1 MDLVV
6 LEDDDCKYTP
16 IPDQPCKFTKIIAG
30 GHMYST
36 TEASLCRSPVLAD
49 IFGKCND
56 GEIIRLDMDPKYFSI
71 ILSYLRTGV
80 VSQGVRLVD
89 IETMQYYA
97 DYLNVP
103 EIMHPLYDSMKRN
116 LKLLPKTTSISRIDK
131 ILSLRHRI
139 GLCED
144 VQLVEGADI
153 SGSFSAHFKYDADL
167 HCYIPSPERNYIVIT
182 QKEGDDIPTLYIIFC
197 MNIGTAVR
205 PNLEYIIFDSE
216 FSQIEK
222 AVQNNIKSKCDELF
236 GGNLIKYESWS
247 VGKIRLV

>member
-1 MDLVV
+1 MDLVT
-6 LEDDDCKYTP
+6 LKDDNCKYTP
-16 IPDQPCKFTKIIAG
+16 IPDQPCKFTKIIVS
-30 GHMYST
+30 GHTYTT

-49 IFGKCND
+49 ILSKCDD

-80 VSQGVRLVD
+80 ASQGVRLVD
-89 IETMQYYA
+89 IETMQYHA

-103 EIMHPLYDSMKRN
+103 EIMHPLHDSMKRN
-116 LKLLPKTTSISRIDK
+116 LKLLPNSPISRIDK

-153 SGSFSAHFKYDADL
+153 SGSFSEHFKYNERL
-167 HCYIPSPERNYIVIT
+167 KCPILNSGRNYIVIA
-182 QKEGDDIPTLYIIFC
+182 QKEGDDIPTLGIIFC
-197 MNIGTAVR
+197 MNIGTTLR
-205 PNLEYIIFDSE
+205 PDLSYVIFDSE
-216 FSQIEK
+216 FSEIARVSHDEIQ
-222 AVQNNIKSKCDELF
+222 SKFNELF
-236 GGNLIKYESWS
+236 GDNLLKYESWS